1 MIFSRPAP
9 SVVYLSTG
17 SPLSHMYIFI
27 YYNCSLIDW
36 MIAFSG
42 RRGFWTLVTT
52 CDHIQPESNWR
63 TWTFAIHHQ
72 INTGFHTYM
81 QDPITLFL
89 QPLWVPNMCHCH
101 WKIFLLLWQ
110 SQCCLVSFCVVGCA
124 LDDTAAAAAVASA
137 VSRRNRG
144 TRHRGTRYSE
154 EQQRQN
160 SALS

>member
-9 SVVYLSTG
+9 SVVYPRYPTC
-17 SPLSHMYIFI
+17 IFI
-27 YYNCSLIDW
+27 TTVRCW
-36 MIAFSG
+36 MIAFRDS
-42 RRGFWTLVTT
+42 RRADFRLWGFSNTSRQPVTP
-52 CDHIQPESNWR
+52 DHFPCE

-137 VSRRNRG
+137 VPRRNRG

-160 SALS
+160 ALS

>member
-9 SVVYLSTG
+9 SVVYPRYPTC
-17 SPLSHMYIFI
+17 IFI
-27 YYNCSLIDW
+27 TTVRCW
-36 MIAFSG
+36 MIAF
-42 RRGFWTLVTT
+42 REKGFQQIPGNMLWGFFEHVASTWPLPP
-52 CDHIQPESNWR
+52 DE

-137 VSRRNRG
+137 VPRRNRG
-144 TRHRGTRYSE
+144 TGHRGTRYSE

-160 SALS
+160 ALS

>member
-17 SPLSHMYIFI
+17 SPLSHMYI
-27 YYNCSLIDW
+27 YYNCSLFCFFKDSSED
-36 MIAFSG
+36 FPF
-42 RRGFWTLVTT
+42 RTDTT
-52 CDHIQPESNWR
+52 STWPLPTDE

-160 SALS
+160 ALS